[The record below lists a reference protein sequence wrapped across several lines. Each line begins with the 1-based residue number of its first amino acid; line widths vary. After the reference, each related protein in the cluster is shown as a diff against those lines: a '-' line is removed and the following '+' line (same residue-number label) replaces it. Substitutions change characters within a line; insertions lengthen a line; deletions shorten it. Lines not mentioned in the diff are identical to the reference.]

1 MTPLPRQGGGKGKEI
16 VMNIYSTGYAE
27 GLSVLLFG
35 SARLHNT
42 AHETMVE
49 LLLRNKETPND
60 YGYAVDAYNLR
71 KDGEKALRAL
81 SNEQKQN
88 P

>member
-1 MTPLPRQGGGKGKEI
+1 MDVYPAGH
-16 VMNIYSTGYAE
+16 AE

-35 SARLHNT
+35 FARLRNA
-42 AHETMVE
+42 AHENLVG
-49 LLLRNKETPND
+49 LLLKSKETPKD

-88 P
+88 A